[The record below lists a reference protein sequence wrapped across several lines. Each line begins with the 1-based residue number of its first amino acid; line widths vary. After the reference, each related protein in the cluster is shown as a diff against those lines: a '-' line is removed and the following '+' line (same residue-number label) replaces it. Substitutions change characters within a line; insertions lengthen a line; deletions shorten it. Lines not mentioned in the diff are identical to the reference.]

1 MADFYNFGSG
11 LTDITAT
18 QVRSDYIVT
27 DNINSISGLL
37 EMNNSDLVNV
47 NLINGHDLDVFNQK
61 IIFSSN
67 LSPLV
72 ISTSNVAHNTSN
84 FIYNAFDTGDTYVQ
98 SLKNRIISANMY
110 ANQLVQCSN
119 LEVFN
124 TLIKVNGSNL
134 VDLDKRIDYRL
145 WIKNGPTFNQ
155 DNSLATTAIAIA
167 SAAAVTAGIA
177 LAIAGRNMFSQAGNI
192 AQDFGDQLGELFDDD
207 AGGGEEEEEDNNKST
222 KQYISF
228 KNIKT
233 IPKSL
238 AYDRPNG
245 ITLPGGAEVEW
256 GAGLIAF
263 RDNLYVSNARKLC
276 SVSSLNFS
284 YDAQLNSYEF
294 NNSSDPIGKTTIIDF
309 NTRAGYLDSV
319 QSSTGNNYTLNSTG
333 LTANQVKVGNFYVTP
348 QGIFLG
354 NPNNVLTSVQI
365 IDNNGKYTGTIG
377 LSQITD
383 LESLNFRSIGN
394 GSIVYD
400 TVATGYTAQPTGVS
414 VNSFASFWNNP
425 PQFTGSG

>member
-11 LTDITAT
+11 LTDISAT
-18 QVRSDYIVT
+18 QVKSDFIIT

-47 NLINGHDLDVFNQK
+47 NLINGYDLDTFNQK

-67 LSPLV
+67 LV
-72 ISTSNVAHNTSN
+72 ISTSNVAHTTSNTSHNTSN

-98 SLKNRIISANMY
+98 SLKNRIITPNLY

-119 LEVFN
+119 LEVYN
-124 TLIKVNGSNL
+124 TLIRVNGSNL
-134 VDLDKRIDYRL
+134 VDVDRRIDYMK
-145 WIKNGPTFNQ
+145 WIKNGPNFSQ
-155 DNSLATTAIAIA
+155 DNTLAATALAIA

-177 LAIAGRNMFSQAGNI
+177 LAIAGRNMFSQFGNI
-192 AQDFGDQLGELFDDD
+192 AQDFGDQLGDLFDND
-207 AGGGEEEEEDNNKST
+207 ASGGGGDENDDKKSS

-233 IPKSL
+233 IPGTI
-238 AYDRPNG
+238 AYDRPS
-245 ITLPGGAEVEW
+245 I
-256 GAGLIAF
+256 GLGNLAF
-263 RDNLYVSNARKLC
+263 RDDVYVSNSKKLC
-276 SVSSLNFS
+276 AISSLNFS
-284 YDAQLNSYEF
+284 YDGNLKSYEF
-294 NNSSDPIGKTTIIDF
+294 NNSSDPIGKTTVIDF
-309 NTRAGYLDSV
+309 ATRTGYFDTVQTSSV
-319 QSSTGNNYTLNSTG
+319 Q
-333 LTANQVKVGNFYVTP
+333 VGNFYVTP

-354 NPNNVLTSVQI
+354 NPANVLTSVQI
-365 IDNNGKYTGTIG
+365 IDNNGVYKGTIG

-394 GSIVYD
+394 GTVVYD
-400 TVATGYTAQPTGVS
+400 NVMAGYTGQPTGMS
-414 VNSFASFWNNP
+414 INSFASFWNTP